1 MDTGLRRLWIRRRSK
16 GHDSSADPTL
26 KNLRINHSNHSSPL
40 NPAYQTVP
48 QSTGPSTRN
57 GSSKLL
63 HQASTDAFRPPSGNR
78 KQPMLVGVSRPSTA
92 PSRPGTAGSGSL
104 MTAVNRAADSVVVT
118 EQDYKR
124 PTEKYSRD
132 QMQPKSPRSVD
143 IFSISKPAS
152 PRVYNEDIAERNL
165 DFSRIAHT
173 SPRYPYRESAR
184 FQEDVAARNA
194 YPPLP
199 GDIVDLSRSS
209 YPIYLDDRDPTAINS
224 TKRTALDQHGAPGL
238 ISDEDPFVGFSD
250 FSPFVS
256 QHSQAHTDSHHG
268 PPPPRSSHN
277 EYHISSP
284 ARPHT
289 GDHIDRVNGH
299 LPGEKTSRSF
309 AQVSLYPHRQLVG
322 PHALHS
328 GRSHEAARSE
338 SLRNYVL
345 SQSELVQYRS
355 ATSNSRRPVTRPDEN
370 GEYAHGSDRS
380 GRPPSA
386 MSNTSSVKR
395 SINLTN
401 RTIMDLTGDDSEVFS
416 ELSPE
421 STYSSSPIL
430 ESAKT
435 DTMKRM
441 HPAVVSPVIRHD
453 PMGQPNSFRSPDVFE
468 GTVPNVPVQAS
479 DVHVSQTPRKLVS
492 DQPGPNQ
499 GAPSNSVT
507 NAFSPINT
515 IATFEPRKSI
525 FIDQQLM
532 DDLARELPSVNS
544 VEFNGQDPLVSNDA
558 RESEV
563 SHQLR
568 HPITTDEH
576 SPVSGTTSESLG
588 SMPNGANGPSDGDNN
603 RIGNKSISNS
613 TDVGTQDHTETPD
626 TLATPQSQP
635 VIQMTPESLHSID
648 FVDPSRS
655 FGVTARDFAVT
666 PSKPFLESVP
676 EDFEPSLQNKPKRP
690 AQVTTASRT
699 TSHDSAHSNRKV
711 AKAPAIYRAT
721 FDEAEF
727 AQKQADARAALVRL
741 QQSLNEN
748 FLSQPHPPPAKQP
761 SRTQRHHSS
770 LSDGKP
776 VAPSSIFAQA
786 RTTSP
791 TSTDKRNSAATS
803 ASSDDGR
810 PRTSYHSLTTS
821 VNSNMDPNSTA
832 SGTNYRR
839 STQDKP
845 RIQLDTNGPGPSI
858 LNDGQDID
866 SAPLS
871 VNGQVLPRYLNHAP
885 VPPSPGEIS
894 LSSFP
899 IPLSSPRQSFRQD
912 RDSPDMSR
920 QSGSHQSQHSNA
932 NSGVMS
938 RQLKRQSSVRS
949 QASSASAFSI
959 PYHMIPDRSSS
970 ARDRSVLE

>member
-1 MDTGLRRLWIRRRSK
+1 
-16 GHDSSADPTL
+16 
-26 KNLRINHSNHSSPL
+26 
-40 NPAYQTVP
+40 
-48 QSTGPSTRN
+48 
-57 GSSKLL
+57 
-63 HQASTDAFRPPSGNR
+63 
-78 KQPMLVGVSRPSTA
+78 MLVGVSRPSTA

-104 MTAVNRAADSVVVT
+104 MTAVNRAADSVGVA
-118 EQDYKR
+118 EQDYR
-124 PTEKYSRD
+124 RSAEKYSKD
-132 QMQPKSPRSVD
+132 QMQAKSPRSVD
-143 IFSISKPAS
+143 IFSLSKPAS

-165 DFSRIAHT
+165 DFSRVAQS
-173 SPRYPYRESAR
+173 SPRYPYRQSAK

-209 YPIYLDDRDPTAINS
+209 YPIYLDDRDATVIDR
-224 TKRTALDQHGAPGL
+224 TKRPAPDQRAGQVL

-250 FSPFVS
+250 FSPSVS
-256 QHSQAHTDSHHG
+256 QHSQAHTDRHYISPPLRGSH
-268 PPPPRSSHN
+268 SQ
-277 EYHISSP
+277 YQLSSP
-284 ARPHT
+284 TQPHA
-289 GDHIDRVNGH
+289 GDPNDRVNGH
-299 LPGEKTSRSF
+299 FPGEKTARSF
-309 AQVSLYPHRQLVG
+309 VPSYPHRQVIG
-322 PHALHS
+322 SHGLHS

-355 ATSNSRRPVTRPDEN
+355 VTSNSRRPVTRPDEN
-370 GEYAHGSDRS
+370 GDHAHGSDRS
-380 GRPPSA
+380 GRPASA

-421 STYSSSPIL
+421 SNYSSSPIL

-441 HPAVVSPVIRHD
+441 HPAVVSPVIRHE
-453 PMGQPNSFRSPDVFE
+453 PLAQPNSSRSKDVFE
-468 GTVPNVPVQAS
+468 GTVANVPGKGS
-479 DVHVSQTPRKLVS
+479 DAHVSQTPQELVS
-492 DQPGPNQ
+492 DLPGPNK
-499 GAPSNSVT
+499 GAPSTSVT

-515 IATFEPRKSI
+515 VATFEPRKSV

-532 DDLARELPSVNS
+532 DDIARELESANLLGPI
-544 VEFNGQDPLVSNDA
+544 GQNPPVSSDA
-558 RESEV
+558 RQHEV
-563 SHQLR
+563 SHPLQ
-568 HPITTDEH
+568 HPIPADSH
-576 SPVSGTTSESLG
+576 SAVGGTTSESLEP
-588 SMPNGANGPSDGDNN
+588 MPNGLNGLSDGDTDPV
-603 RIGNKSISNS
+603 RHKSTSNS
-613 TDVGTQDHTETPD
+613 TDVGIQDHAEARDIP
-626 TLATPQSQP
+626 ATPQNP
-635 VIQMTPESLHSID
+635 PIIQMTPESLHSID

-655 FGVTARDFAVT
+655 FGVTARDFAVN
-666 PSKPFLESVP
+666 PSKPILESVP

-690 AQVTTASRT
+690 AQLTTTSRT
-699 TSHDSAHSNRKV
+699 TSHDSAHSNRKIS
-711 AKAPAIYRAT
+711 KNLSIYQST
-721 FDEAEF
+721 FDEVEF

-748 FLSQPHPPPAKQP
+748 FLTQSHPPAAKQP
-761 SRTQRHHSS
+761 PKGPRHHSS

-791 TSTDKRNSAATS
+791 AFTDKRHSAATS

-821 VNSNMDPNSTA
+821 LNSNMEQTSTA
-832 SGTNYRR
+832 PGTHYRR
-839 STQDKP
+839 AQDRP
-845 RIQLDTNGPGPSI
+845 RVQLDTNGPGPSI
-858 LNDGQDID
+858 VNDGQDFDLPPI
-866 SAPLS
+866 SM
-871 VNGQVLPRYLNHAP
+871 NGQVLPRHLNQAP

-899 IPLSSPRQSFRQD
+899 IPVSSPRQSFRQD
-912 RDSPDMSR
+912 RESPDISR

-932 NSGVMS
+932 NSGAMP
-938 RQLKRQSSVRS
+938 RPLRRQSSIRS